1 MSSMGIE
8 AIGASFPQLPGLPTV
23 GSTDTALGADPTQGV
38 TGPTGPSEPQGSSG
52 DFGNLLVKSLDS
64 VEAMGDRAAD
74 LSVQAATGDLN
85 AIHDYTIAATEAQ
98 VATQLTVAV
107 RNKAVDAFNE
117 IMRMSV

>member
-8 AIGASFPQLPGLPTV
+8 ALSGATTMPQLPTMPTV
-23 GSTDTALGADPTQGV
+23 GSTDSTLSTDPTQAS
-38 TGPTGPSEPQGSSG
+38 TGTQGASG
-52 DFGNLLVKSLDS
+52 DFGNLLIKSLDS
-64 VEAMGDRAAD
+64 VEAMGDKASD

-107 RNKAVDAFNE
+107 RDKAVAAFTQ
-117 IMRMSV
+117 IMQMSV

>member
-1 MSSMGIE
+1 MGIE
-8 AIGASFPQLPGLPTV
+8 ALGAGGLSSLQLPTAPAV
-23 GSTDTALGADPTQGV
+23 DATDTSLTADPTQAT
-38 TGPTGPSEPQGSSG
+38 TGTGA
-52 DFGNLLVKSLDS
+52 DFGDLLIKSLDS
-64 VEAMGDRAAD
+64 VEAMGDKASD
-74 LSVQAATGDLN
+74 LSVQAATGDLS

>member
-8 AIGASFPQLPGLPTV
+8 ALSFPQLP
-23 GSTDTALGADPTQGV
+23 STSSIGGTDPTLDVSG
-38 TGPTGPSEPQGSSG
+38 TGGPTGPQGPSG
-52 DFGNLLVKSLDS
+52 DFGDLLIKSLDS
-64 VEAMGDRAAD
+64 VEAMGDKAAD

-98 VATQLTVAV
+98 VGTQLTVAV
-107 RNKAVDAFNE
+107 RNKAVEAFNE

>member
-8 AIGASFPQLPGLPTV
+8 ALGAATMPKLPGVPTV
-23 GSTDTALGADPTQGV
+23 GGVDTTLGTDRPQ
-38 TGPTGPSEPQGSSG
+38 GPTGPSH
-52 DFGNLLVKSLDS
+52 DFGHLLVNSLDQL
-64 VEAMGDRAAD
+64 EAMGDKASE
-74 LSVQAATGDLN
+74 LSVQAATGDLT

>member
-1 MSSMGIE
+1 VSSMGIE
-8 AIGASFPQLPGLPTV
+8 AIGATLPGISTLPSAPTL
-23 GSTDTALGADPTQGV
+23 AADPTQGV
-38 TGPTGPSEPQGSSG
+38 SGPTGPTGPQGSSG
-52 DFGNLLVKSLDS
+52 DFGHLLVKSLDS
-64 VEAMGDRAAD
+64 VEAMGDKASD

-98 VATQLTVAV
+98 VATQLTVTV

>member
-8 AIGASFPQLPGLPTV
+8 AIGFPQLPSTTPTV
-23 GSTDTALGADPTQGV
+23 GATDTTLGVDQTD
-38 TGPTGPSEPQGSSG
+38 GPTGPQGPSG
-52 DFGNLLVKSLDS
+52 DFGDLLIKSLDS
-64 VEAMGDRAAD
+64 VEAMGDKAAD

-98 VATQLTVAV
+98 VGTQLTVAV
-107 RNKAVDAFNE
+107 RNKAVEAFNE

>member
-1 MSSMGIE
+1 MSTMGIE
-8 AIGASFPQLPGLPTV
+8 ALGASGLSNLQLPTTPTV
-23 GSTDTALGADPTQGV
+23 GATDTSLATDPTQAT
-38 TGPTGPSEPQGSSG
+38 TGTDG
-52 DFGNLLVKSLDS
+52 DFGNLLIKSIDS
-64 VEAMGDRAAD
+64 VEAMGDKASD
-74 LSVQAATGDLN
+74 LSVQAATGDLS

>member
-8 AIGASFPQLPGLPTV
+8 AIGAATSGLSGLQLPGAPTV
-23 GSTDTALGADPTQGV
+23 GATDTALSAGQPQA
-38 TGPTGPSEPQGSSG
+38 PTGPQGPNG
-52 DFGNLLVKSLDS
+52 DFGNLLIKSLDS
-64 VEAMGDRAAD
+64 VEAMGDKASN

>member
-1 MSSMGIE
+1 MTSMGSE
-8 AIGASFPQLPGLPTV
+8 AISFPQLPSMQGV
-23 GSTDTALGADPTQGV
+23 GANVGATDTSLGLDQADGV
-38 TGPTGPSEPQGSSG
+38 TGPKGPSG
-52 DFGNLLVKSLDS
+52 DFGDLLVKSLDS
-64 VEAMGDRAAD
+64 VEAMGDKASN

>member
-1 MSSMGIE
+1 MSSMGLE
-8 AIGASFPQLPGLPTV
+8 AIGATTSHRLPSVPTL
-23 GSTDTALGADPTQGV
+23 GGTDPSLSTDGPQGA
-38 TGPTGPSEPQGSSG
+38 TGPQGPQG